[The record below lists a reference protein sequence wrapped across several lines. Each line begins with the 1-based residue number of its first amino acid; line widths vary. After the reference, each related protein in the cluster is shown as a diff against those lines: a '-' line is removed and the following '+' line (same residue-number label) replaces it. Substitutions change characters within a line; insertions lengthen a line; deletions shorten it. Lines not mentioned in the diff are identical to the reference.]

1 MENRVIIT
9 GATGFVGSNLARK
22 FVQKGFEVYLIV
34 REGSSYHN
42 IQDIVSDVIIYTYTG
57 DVKGI
62 YQFLLNSKS
71 DTIYHIASCFVAEHK
86 SEDIDRLVDSNLLF
100 GLKVAEAAQLAGIRY
115 FVNTGTSW
123 QHFNNSLYNPVCLYA
138 ATKEAFE
145 KLLDYY
151 AESLTFNVISLHLFD
166 TYGETDKRP
175 KLINMLSQFSREG
188 RVLDLS
194 PGEQLLDLVHID
206 DVISAYLIAGK
217 LLRERKVSGHKIYG
231 VSSGNSISLR
241 SLIMLFEEVSGSKVK
256 VNWGAREYRKREVME
271 PWTNFDQLP
280 GWEPKINIREGLERI
295 QQ

>member
-100 GLKVAEAAQLAGIRY
+100 GLKVAEAAQLA
-115 FVNTGTSW
+115 
-123 QHFNNSLYNPVCLYA
+123 QHE
-138 ATKEAFE
+138 KEAE
-145 KLLDYY
+145 APVQDP
-151 AESLTFNVISLHLFD
+151 EQPQI
-166 TYGETDKRP
+166 ETAK
-175 KLINMLSQFSREG
+175 S
-188 RVLDLS
+188 S
-194 PGEQLLDLVHID
+194 PP
-206 DVISAYLIAGK
+206 
-217 LLRERKVSGHKIYG
+217 
-231 VSSGNSISLR
+231 SS
-241 SLIMLFEEVSGSKVK
+241 KT
-256 VNWGAREYRKREVME
+256 A
-271 PWTNFDQLP
+271 TNFQP
-280 GWEPKINIREGLERI
+280 EQS
-295 QQ
+295 QQHSSKP